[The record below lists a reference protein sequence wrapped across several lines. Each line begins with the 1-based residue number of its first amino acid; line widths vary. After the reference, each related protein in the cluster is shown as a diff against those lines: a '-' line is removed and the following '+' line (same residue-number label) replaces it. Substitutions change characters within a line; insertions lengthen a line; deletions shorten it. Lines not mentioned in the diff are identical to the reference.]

1 MSSTH
6 VNTLTNCIHKSMEA
20 AARNTTT
27 ALEKAKNNKA
37 GITTLFLTNI
47 LFLNSTIKSLISRNL
62 VQRLPERIS
71 NLPYLH
77 TISATA
83 LSFGIARAAQKTS
96 NLYFANN
103 QITPAQNNQQTD
115 DAQPVEAQENTEQT
129 DDAQQV
135 NTEQTDDTQPVKAQ
149 ENTEQTDDAQ
159 PVNTKESTEQ
169 TDDAQPVNTKENTE
183 QTDDAQPVNT
193 KENTEQTDDAQ
204 PVKTKESTEQTDDAQ
219 PVNTKENTKENTEE
233 NSKPVKNEKLPL
245 SKRISDLVHFKKTD
259 GVFKK
264 IIKVVPLLLFTMIAT
279 VFAVISYTASSVTS
293 IFKKT
298 HTENAQS
305 SNEQSAKQS
314 SVA

>member
-129 DDAQQV
+129 DD
-135 NTEQTDDTQPVKAQ
+135 TQPVKAQ
-149 ENTEQTDDAQ
+149 
-159 PVNTKESTEQ
+159 
-169 TDDAQPVNTKENTE
+169 
-183 QTDDAQPVNT
+183 
-193 KENTEQTDDAQ
+193 ENTEQTDDAQ

>member
-183 QTDDAQPVNT
+183 QTDDAQPV
-193 KENTEQTDDAQ
+193 
-204 PVKTKESTEQTDDAQ
+204 KTKESTEQTDDAQ